1 MLVERRRLLPVC
13 LAILFSCLAP
23 RLCIGQQAPAE
34 PAAAKAA
41 PAGPVT
47 QAYTLPP
54 DKLAKAIA
62 INRIWNILDA
72 VEGLWAIA
80 FLWILLSTR
89 SAARIEGWA
98 EQVSARRW
106 LQGLLFFVALFILLA
121 LANLPFD
128 VFAHQVSHSYGISI
142 QGWASWLGDLGKTL
156 GLTVLFG

>member
-23 RLCIGQQAPAE
+23 RLCIAQQAPAE

-62 INRIWNILDA
+62 INRIWNILDKSDPKA
-72 VEGLWAIA
+72 
-80 FLWILLSTR
+80 
-89 SAARIEGWA
+89 
-98 EQVSARRW
+98 
-106 LQGLLFFVALFILLA
+106 
-121 LANLPFD
+121 PFD
-128 VFAHQVSHSYGISI
+128 LRAELQKEIRTSKRDS
-142 QGWASWLGDLGKTL
+142 KTKSNP
-156 GLTVLFG
+156 